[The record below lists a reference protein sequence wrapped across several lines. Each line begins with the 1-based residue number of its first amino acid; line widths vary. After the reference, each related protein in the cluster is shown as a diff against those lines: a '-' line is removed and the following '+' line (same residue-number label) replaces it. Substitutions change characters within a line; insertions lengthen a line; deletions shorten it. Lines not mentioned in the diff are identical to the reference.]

1 MFTGIIEEIGEVT
14 AVSGPT
20 LRVRATHVL
29 EGTKLGDSI
38 AIDGVDLTVERIDG
52 DEMQFEVMPET
63 FRQTTLGR
71 AALGTHV
78 NLERSLRPQDRIS
91 GHIVRG
97 VVEGT
102 AALAARADD
111 GDAIILTFSSSST
124 LLDRMVE
131 RGPVCVDGISLTV
144 IQKTDD
150 TFSVSVV
157 GFTQENTT
165 LLERAVGDAVNI
177 ETDILMR
184 YVVQATAARLR
195 ESEE

>member
-1 MFTGIIEEIGEVT
+1 MFTGIVEEVGEVT
-14 AVSGPT
+14 AVFGAT
-20 LRVRATHVL
+20 LRIRATQVL

-38 AIDGVDLTVERIDG
+38 AIDGVDLTVARIDG
-52 DEMQFEVMPET
+52 DELQFEVMPET
-63 FRQTTLGR
+63 FRQSTLGR
-71 AALGTHV
+71 AAPGIYV
-78 NLERSLRPQDRIS
+78 NIERSLRPQDRIS

-102 AALAARADD
+102 GVLAARADD

-124 LLDRMVE
+124 LVDQMVA
-131 RGPVCVDGISLTV
+131 RGPVCVDGVSLTV

-165 LLERAVGDAVNI
+165 LLQRAVGDAVNI

-184 YVVQATAARLR
+184 YVVQAAAARLR
-195 ESEE
+195 GSDE